1 MGGRTGK
8 AIEYIGAAS
17 GPSESGTPQAIVS
30 QGNTSSQN
38 QSAQVSQPTQAQVA
52 PTVQQG

>member
-8 AIEYIGAAS
+8 AIEYVGAAP
-17 GPSESGTPQAIVS
+17 GASESGTPQAIVS
-30 QGNTSSQN
+30 QGNTQAQAQN
-38 QSAQVSQPTQAQVA
+38 AQVSQGTQAQTT

>member
-8 AIEYIGAAS
+8 TVEYLGAAA
-17 GPSESGTPQAIVS
+17 GPSEAGTPQAIVS
-30 QGNTSSQN
+30 QGNTQAQAQN
-38 QSAQVSQPTQAQVA
+38 AQVSQGTQAQTT

>member
-8 AIEYIGAAS
+8 AVAYIGAAT

-30 QGNTSSQN
+30 QGTTQAQAQN
-38 QSAQVSQPTQAQVA
+38 AQVSQGNQTQSPPA
-52 PTVQQG
+52 VQQG